1 MSQLLADKVAVVTG
15 GSAGLGLA
23 IACALG
29 IDGARVLIVSRSE
42 ERCRKAVARVEEK
55 GGVAAAFPMDV
66 TAPGAPARIVAEA
79 VSRFSGL
86 DVMVNNAAVF
96 YWKKL
101 FELTA
106 EEWNQAVA
114 TNLTAPFLL
123 TQEAAKV
130 MIDQGRGGAVI
141 NITSIHGSVADANV
155 VAQCATKFG
164 LSGLTAATAEALR
177 EFEIRVNAVAP
188 GSIEPNS
195 ADRRGSSLKN
205 KVTQADIATLVAFL
219 ASDLARSV
227 TGATIEAHGSTR
239 TVIKA

>member
-1 MSQLLADKVAVVTG
+1 
-15 GSAGLGLA
+15 
-23 IACALG
+23 
-29 IDGARVLIVSRSE
+29 
-42 ERCRKAVARVEEK
+42 
-55 GGVAAAFPMDV
+55 MDV

-79 VSRFSGL
+79 VSRFGGL
-86 DVMVNNAAVF
+86 DILVNNAAVF

-106 EEWNQAVA
+106 DDWNLAVA
-114 TNLTAPFLL
+114 TNLTAPFFL

-130 MIDQGRGGAVI
+130 MIDQGRGGAII

-155 VAQCATKFG
+155 AAQCATKFG
-164 LSGLTAATAEALR
+164 LTGLTAATAEALR

-195 ADRRGSSLKN
+195 ADRRGSSLKS
-205 KVTQADIATLVAFL
+205 KVTQADVATLVAFL

-227 TGATIEAHGSTR
+227 TGATIEALGSTR